1 MATAA
6 ASTGE
11 VGDVGRGA
19 AGNFCQKSGS
29 GGREYDFKTGISG
42 HFFLL
47 GPGVGAVGKKIE
59 TEGFNHFSVAFQSG
73 LMPSRILPSPK
84 RNVS

>member
-1 MATAA
+1 LATAV

-19 AGNFCQKSGS
+19 AGNFSQNSGS
-29 GGREYDFKTGISG
+29 GGREYEFKTGISG

-47 GPGVGAVGKKIE
+47 GPGVGADGKKIE
-59 TEGFNHFSVAFQSG
+59 TEGFNHFSVACQSG
-73 LMPSRILPSPK
+73 LMPSRIRPSPE
-84 RNVS
+84 RNTA